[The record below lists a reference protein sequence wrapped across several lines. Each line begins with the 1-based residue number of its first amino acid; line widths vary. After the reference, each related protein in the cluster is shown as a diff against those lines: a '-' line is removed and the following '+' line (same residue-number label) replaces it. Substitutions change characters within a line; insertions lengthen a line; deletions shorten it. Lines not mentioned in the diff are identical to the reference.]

1 MRYACIV
8 QPNMAKENFG
18 PCSCDLTGLVS
29 VQECEMHIQG
39 QMPKEMAFLTLALVH
54 EFAHLIFFCAA
65 TCACVAYE
73 QPLKTKLKSM
83 AFYTSELLNTS
94 V

>member
-54 EFAHLIFFCAA
+54 EFAHLIFF
-65 TCACVAYE
+65 V
-73 QPLKTKLKSM
+73 
-83 AFYTSELLNTS
+83 LLLVFVLRMNNPS
-94 V
+94 KQN

>member
-1 MRYACIV
+1 MRYACIG
-8 QPNMAKENFG
+8 QPNMAKVAENFL

-29 VQECEMHIQG
+29 VQECEMQIQA

-54 EFAHLIFFCAA
+54 AFAHLIFSCAA
-65 TCACVAYE
+65 TCACVKV
-73 QPLKTKLKSM
+73 PLKTKLKSV